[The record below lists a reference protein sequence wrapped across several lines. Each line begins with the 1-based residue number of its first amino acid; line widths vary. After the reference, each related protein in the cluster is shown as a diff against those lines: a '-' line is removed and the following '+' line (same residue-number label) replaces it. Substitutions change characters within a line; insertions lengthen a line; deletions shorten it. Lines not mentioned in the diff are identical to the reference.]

1 MSKED
6 ILKDYICAKYKSVR
20 QFTMATGLKYST
32 VVAIL
37 SRGLG
42 SASIENVIAICKALN
57 ISTDALIESGIILE
71 LPSSESNT
79 TSERIEVWRGIE
91 ELKKLIRNLKMY
103 SAGGHYTIDGEP
115 LTKWEQ
121 EQFMTGLEVLI
132 ELIRAQR
139 KKRKPRKYTR

>member
-1 MSKED
+1 MFCGGAENMSKED

-71 LPSSESNT
+71 LPSSESNAT
-79 TSERIEVWRGIE
+79 TERIEAY
-91 ELKKLIRNLKMY
+91 LKIMKMY